1 MLLKNLGKYEIV
13 EWLGGGRFGDVFLAR
28 DTIIDKEF
36 ALKISRMRRE
46 EIAMLKDEARLL
58 AGLNHPNIVRFY
70 NIDFIDNK
78 FVLVME
84 YVKGNDLRD
93 TITEGGIGI
102 EHALKLIKQVINA
115 LIYAHHSHVLH
126 RDLKP
131 ENILI
136 TEEDDASRIKIT
148 DFGLAKFIKSGSI
161 SASSAG
167 TPVYMA
173 PEAWAGNFTE
183 KSDIWSLG
191 VVLYELLTGI
201 PPFLDDNLDGL
212 RKKIEKSK
220 FTAPSALRQAIPQS
234 IEDIVVSMLAVNP
247 KSRPS
252 ADEILKQMTETDQ
265 AVRAVPHVRVPKK
278 EHKEIQFTPVQSE
291 ILDNLERSILVLGQA
306 GCGKTTTLTHGVV
319 TLIGRGIPPGRVLVL
334 AFTNKAANDI
344 GERLHKE
351 TAIPDHELW
360 LGTFHT
366 LGFRILR
373 RDAERLDI
381 SENFTIKQPKDILG
395 EMGVNVGK
403 HRINSVIRFIE
414 TLKAKGITHDKYHP
428 QNAWERSCHQIY
440 SRYQS
445 YAKEQSIVD
454 YDDLILYPIQ
464 LLEENED
471 ILQYYQNKFDYIF
484 VDELQDINPAQY
496 RLVKMITKKRIF
508 FTGDEDQ
515 SIYGWRGA
523 ERDLIYQVP
532 RDYPDMQIFHLSR
545 SFRLAQGII
554 DIANNLMRREAA
566 IIPGPQTGEVLVYA
580 AKSEKDEA
588 DYTVREI
595 KNLCKEHYHYR
606 DIVILCRMNY
616 LARVYEEALA
626 KVQIP
631 RVLIGG
637 SSFYDRAEVKPF
649 IDYLS
654 LLEEL
659 SSKEKHLDTFIA
671 RAGDLFKMPKKNVGR
686 ATTLYE
692 HHFRNCQKLQPHQI
706 IDDMIDLTGSQGEST
721 AELSSLAHARTAG
734 DISAFLNEIRLVQ
747 ELDLVNW
754 TKDVVKIMTIHSAKG
769 LEFPV
774 VFLVDLVEDV
784 FPLTKRISSQ
794 REVEEER
801 RLCYVAL
808 TRAQKRLYLLYP
820 KWRGGRYQHP
830 SRFLV
835 DMLKMDA

>member
-13 EWLGGGRFGDVFLAR
+13 QWLGGGRFGDVFLAR

-46 EIAMLKDEARLL
+46 EITMLKDEARLL
-58 AGLNHPNIVRFY
+58 AALNHPNIVRFY
-70 NIDFIDNK
+70 NIDFIENK

-84 YVKGNDLRD
+84 YIKGNDLRD
-93 TITEGGIGI
+93 IITDGGIGI
-102 EHALKLIKQVINA
+102 EHAQKIIKQVIDA
-115 LIYAHHSHVLH
+115 LVYAHQNSILH

-136 TEEDDASRIKIT
+136 TEENDASRVKIT
-148 DFGLAKFIKSGSI
+148 DFGLAKFIRSGSI

-173 PEAWAGNFTE
+173 PEAWAGNFNE

-201 PPFLDDNLDGL
+201 PPFLDDNLEGL
-212 RKKIEKSK
+212 RKKIEKNK
-220 FTAPSALRQAIPQS
+220 FTAPSALRHAIPQS
-234 IEDIVVSMLAVNP
+234 MEDIVISMLAVNP
-247 KSRPS
+247 RSRPS
-252 ADEILKQMTETDQ
+252 AEELRKQITRTDE
-265 AVRAVPHVRVPKK
+265 AVRATPHVQVPKK
-278 EHKEIQFTPVQSE
+278 EPSEIQLTPVQQE
-291 ILDNLERSILVLGQA
+291 ILENLERSILVLGQA
-306 GCGKTTTLTHGVV
+306 GCGKTTTLTHGVS
-319 TLIGRGIPPGRVLVL
+319 TLIGRGVPPGRLLVL

-351 TAIPDHELW
+351 AALPDHELW

-381 SENFTIKQPKDILG
+381 SENFTIKQPKDILT
-395 EMGVNVGK
+395 EMGMNVGK

-414 TLKAKGITHDKYHP
+414 TLKAKGITHDKYYP
-428 QNAWERSCHQIY
+428 ENAWERSCHQIY
-440 SRYQS
+440 SQYQS

-454 YDDLILYPIQ
+454 YDDLILHSIQ
-464 LLEENED
+464 LLQENED
-471 ILQYYQNKFDYIF
+471 ILHHYQNKFDYIF

-496 RLVKMITKKRIF
+496 RLVKTICKRHIF

-523 ERDLIYQVP
+523 EHDLIYQAP
-532 RDYPDMQIFHLSR
+532 RDYPNMQIFHLSQ

-554 DIANNLMRREAA
+554 DIANNLMRREAT
-566 IIPGPQTGEVLVYA
+566 IIPGPHTGEVFVYA

-588 DYTVREI
+588 DYIVREI
-595 KNLCKEHYHYR
+595 KNLCKEHVRHR

-626 KVQIP
+626 KAQIP
-631 RVLIGG
+631 RALVGG

-654 LLEEL
+654 LLDEM
-659 SSKEKHLDTFIA
+659 SSDEKQLDIFLA
-671 RAGDLFKMPKKNVGR
+671 RAENLFKMPKKNTAR
-686 ATTLYE
+686 ATALYE
-692 HHFRNCQKLQPHQI
+692 HHFRNCPRLQPYQI
-706 IDDMIDLTGSQGEST
+706 IDDMIDLTGAQDESI
-721 AELSSLAHARTAG
+721 AELSSLAHARTG
-734 DISAFLNEIRLVQ
+734 VEIFNFLNEVRLIQ

-754 TKDVVKIMTIHSAKG
+754 TKDVVKIMTVHSAKG

-784 FPLTKRISSQ
+784 FPLTKKISSQ

-808 TRAQKRLYLLYP
+808 TRAQKKLYLLYP
-820 KWRGGRYQHP
+820 KWRGGRYLHP